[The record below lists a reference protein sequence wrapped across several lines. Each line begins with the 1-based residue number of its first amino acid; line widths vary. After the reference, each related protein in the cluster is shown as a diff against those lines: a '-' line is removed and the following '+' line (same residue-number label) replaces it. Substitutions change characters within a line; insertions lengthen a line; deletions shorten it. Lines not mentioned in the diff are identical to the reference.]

1 VATAVALPEVAD
13 AVGDRVEVYADG
25 GIRTGTDVLRALALG
40 ARAVFVGRPVL
51 WHLATGGEDAVADG
65 LGRLTD
71 ELAHA
76 MGLAGVT
83 TTAAVG
89 RSLCASPTGGA

>member
-1 VATAVALPEVAD
+1 
-13 AVGDRVEVYADG
+13 
-25 GIRTGTDVLRALALG
+25 
-40 ARAVFVGRPVL
+40 VFVGRPVL